1 MFTKNIKLDKPK
13 NLNCTKHRPRKATI
27 TKQKKENKSKMTF
40 GSSKAFSWDE
50 EKIAI

>member
-13 NLNCTKHRPRKATI
+13 NFNCMKQRPRKVKI

-50 EKIAI
+50 ENIAI